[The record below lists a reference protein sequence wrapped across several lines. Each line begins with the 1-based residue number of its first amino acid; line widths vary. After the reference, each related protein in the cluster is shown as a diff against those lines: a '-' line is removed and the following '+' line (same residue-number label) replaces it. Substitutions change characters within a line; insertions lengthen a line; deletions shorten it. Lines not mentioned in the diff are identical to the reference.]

1 MVAMLPFVGF
11 RRGQLLS
18 CAWRAGVRVAWIA
31 IPLLSVSPIA
41 MDAQR
46 SDGGSGMPIAA
57 SNGAPITEWPLRRES
72 YNSPAGVVEVFGLR
86 RWSLDALR
94 DSVRAYQPGLDLH
107 SAACQV
113 VLRERFGFA
122 DALVRIEEFPT
133 AGGRI
138 ERRFILKLVESGD
151 SLRTRWNVR
160 PSPPRDT
167 FSVLRP
173 TYATLVLAATDSAG
187 QLLMGRLLWPLQ
199 VATLAPAWRAKLLE
213 EERPSAR
220 ADVEGMMRFLQE
232 HSSDA
237 DLRVAVGA
245 VRRDG
250 FYANRLAAAM
260 VLTSFPRHRSAW
272 YAAVTALRDPNEAV
286 RGAVMLSLRTLT
298 RSFSNARPSDGPQID
313 SIDWRP
319 ALAELRLLV
328 GGTNV
333 EASEDVFTALV
344 QTKVSATLASPLLGG
359 NAEWLLL
366 HLTASDRSTRG
377 AARALLVRLAGGR
390 DLGDDPAAWAR
401 WISTLQGQGPSA
413 RGNVRQTGPGPEP
426 RIPPP

>member
-1 MVAMLPFVGF
+1 MLPFVGF

-18 CAWRAGVRVAWIA
+18 CVWRRSVRVAWIA
-31 IPLLSVSPIA
+31 MPVLIVSPIA

-46 SDGGSGMPIAA
+46 SDGASEKPVAA
-57 SNGAPITEWPLRRES
+57 SNGAPTTERPLRRES
-72 YNSPAGVVEVFGLR
+72 YNSPEGLVEVFGLR

-94 DSVRAYQPGLDLH
+94 DSVRAYRPGLDLH

-113 VLRERFGFA
+113 VLRERYGFA
-122 DALVRIEEFPT
+122 DALVRTEEDFPT
-133 AGGRI
+133 AGGRV
-138 ERRFILKLVESGD
+138 ERRFILKLVEPGD

-160 PSPPRDT
+160 PLPPRDT

-187 QLLMGRLLWPLQ
+187 GLLIGRLLWPLQ
-199 VATLAPAWRAKLLE
+199 VATFPPDVRAKLLE
-213 EERPSAR
+213 ARPPGAR
-220 ADVEGMMRFLQE
+220 ADVEGMMGFLQG

-260 VLTSFPRHRSAW
+260 VLTNFPRHPSAW
-272 YAAVTALRDPNEAV
+272 YAVVTALRDPNEAV
-286 RGAVMLSLRTLT
+286 RDAAALSLRTLT
-298 RSFSNARPSDGPQID
+298 RSFSTARPGDGAHID

-333 EASEDVFTALV
+333 AASEDVFRALV
-344 QTKVSATLASPLLGG
+344 QTKVSATLAGLLLGG

-377 AARALLVRLAGGR
+377 AARALLVRMAGGR

-401 WISTLQGQGPSA
+401 WIATLQG
-413 RGNVRQTGPGPEP
+413 
-426 RIPPP
+426 